1 MTVNEIDDHHIDAYG
16 VAMYFEI
23 ANRASPASPGAAS
36 RLLARASLKR
46 PDRARAP
53 LGAAAALA
61 VVLGAAC
68 GDDLATAPQ
77 YRAEIRWTE
86 NEVPHIT
93 AQDLGGVFF
102 GQGYAFASLGACVL
116 ADQVVKVK
124 SQRARYFGPGEG
136 NANVTSDLAQLALGI
151 YENASASYGKL
162 SLEAQQAI
170 SAYAAGYNQYL
181 AEHKARLP
189 CWDKDWVAPISEID
203 LFAHYLE
210 LSMFP
215 SGRALSQLIVAAQP
229 PSVPNRQ
236 LPDVTYEQLRNHR
249 VGSNGWAIGSQRS
262 AGGGG
267 MLLANPHFP
276 WEGELKLYES
286 HLTVPGKLDIY
297 GASLLGVLGVIIG
310 FNADVAWTATVS
322 DGQRFTL
329 YQLQL
334 DPADPT
340 SYIYEGRSRKME
352 AKTYEVQVRQP
363 DGQLAPVSR
372 TLYRT
377 HFGPMVMLPP
387 VGWNVATAFAMRD
400 TNHSNLAIID
410 HLLQSMQATSLPEL
424 QRVHDEVSGLPWVNT
439 IAVSK
444 EGRAWYVDSSATPA
458 LSAQAAQAWLDRTQ
472 TDPLTAALAAQ
483 DLTLLPGNSALFEW
497 QELPGARSPGLV
509 PVSQAPRLER
519 DDFVF
524 NANDSY
530 WLTNPL
536 APMTGYSPM
545 YGVAG
550 TPRSARTR
558 MNAVM
563 LLDDDRTWSGAD
575 HRFDLD
581 ELRAAMFSNR
591 GLLADQLR
599 DPVLARCRAAT
610 APVPYQGELIE
621 LGPACEAL
629 AAWDRRA
636 ELDSEGAVLW
646 REILGD
652 FPDAAITNAGEL
664 WAEPFDPS
672 SGLRAIATPRGLA
685 AAGSGEDRVQSAIA
699 AAIVRLRR
707 AGLTPRAKLRATQGS
722 VRGDAFVPVHGGIQH
737 EGVINLMLYGAF
749 KSTLAPEQPRGMV
762 LNPRTGLTA
771 DGRYVI
777 NSGTSFLMALEYTAQ
792 GPRAYGLLTYG
803 QSDDPQSPHF
813 RDQTQRFSDKS
824 WRPLLFTRDEV
835 AAAKARVE
843 IVTAPVLTQVTF

>member
-1 MTVNEIDDHHIDAYG
+1 MTANEIDDHHIDAYG
-16 VAMYFEI
+16 GAMHSRTVTS
-23 ANRASPASPGAAS
+23 ARHTSRALPPRRHAQAS
-36 RLLARASLKR
+36 RGPSR
-46 PDRARAP
+46 RARAALCALVAFG
-53 LGAAAALA
+53 LGA
-61 VVLGAAC
+61 GC
-68 GDDLATAPQ
+68 GDDLAETFR

-86 NEVPHIT
+86 NEIPHIT

-102 GQGYAFASLGACVL
+102 GQGYAFASLGGCVL
-116 ADQVVKVK
+116 ADQVVKVR
-124 SQRARYFGPGEG
+124 SQRARLFGPGPG
-136 NANVTSDLAQLALGI
+136 NANVTSDLALLALGL
-151 YENASASYGKL
+151 YETAATSFTKL
-162 SLEAQQAI
+162 STEAQQAI
-170 SAYAAGYNQYL
+170 TAYAAGYNQYL
-181 AEHKARLP
+181 AEHKARMP
-189 CWDKDWVAPISEID
+189 CWDKEWVAPISEID
-203 LFAHYLE
+203 LLAHYLE
-210 LSMFP
+210 LSTFT

-229 PSVPNRQ
+229 PTVANRQ
-236 LPDVTYEQLRNHR
+236 LPDVTYEQLRTHR
-249 VGSNGWAIGSQRS
+249 VGSNGWAIGSERS

-334 DPADPT
+334 DPSDPT
-340 SYIYEGRSRKME
+340 SYLYEGSARKMD

-363 DGQLAPVSR
+363 DGQLATVSR

-387 VGWNVATAFAMRD
+387 IGWTGATAFAMRD
-400 TNHSNLAIID
+400 TNVANLAIID
-410 HLLQSMQATSLPEL
+410 HILQSMRAGSLAEL

-458 LSAQAAQAWLDRTQ
+458 LSPAAAQAWLDRAQ

-497 QELPGARSPGLV
+497 QELAGARSPGLT

-530 WLTNPL
+530 WLANPL
-536 APMTGYSPM
+536 APLTGYSPM

-563 LLDDDRTWSGAD
+563 LLDEDRSWSGPD

-581 ELRAAMFSNR
+581 ELRAAVFSNR

-610 APVPYQGELIE
+610 APVPYEGELIE
-621 LGPACEAL
+621 LAPACDAL

-646 REILGD
+646 REVLGD
-652 FPDAAITNAGEL
+652 FPEAAITNAGEL

-672 SGLRAIATPRGLA
+672 SGGAAIATPRGLA
-685 AAGSGEDRVQSAIA
+685 PPGNGEDRIQRAIA
-699 AAIVRLRR
+699 AAVVKLRR
-707 AGLTPRAKLRATQGS
+707 AGLSPRAKLRDTQGS
-722 VRGDAFVPVHGGIQH
+722 VRGDVVVPVHGGVQH

-749 KSTLAPEQPRGMV
+749 KSTLAPEQPRGTV
-762 LNPRTGLTA
+762 LNERTGLTA
-771 DGRYVI
+771 DGKYVI

-792 GPRAYGLLTYG
+792 GPRAYGLLAYG
-803 QSDDPQSPHF
+803 QSDDPQSPYY
-813 RDQTQRFSDKS
+813 RDQTLRLSEKS

-843 IVTAPVLTQVTF
+843 VVTAPVTELVPL

>member
-1 MTVNEIDDHHIDAYG
+1 ML
-16 VAMYFEI
+16 M
-23 ANRASPASPGAAS
+23 
-36 RLLARASLKR
+36 
-46 PDRARAP
+46 
-53 LGAAAALA
+53 AL
-61 VVLGAAC
+61 VLSAGC
-68 GDDLATAPQ
+68 GDDLAVAAQ

-86 NEVPHIT
+86 NEVPHIL
-93 AQDLGGVFF
+93 AQDLGSAFF

-116 ADQVVKVK
+116 ADQVVKVR
-124 SQRARYFGPGEG
+124 SQRARHFGPGDG
-136 NANVTSDLAQLALGI
+136 NANVTSDLALLALGL
-151 YENASASYGKL
+151 YDTASTSFDKL
-162 SLEAQQAI
+162 SVEARQAI
-170 SAYAAGYNQYL
+170 TAYAAGYNQYL

-203 LFAHYLE
+203 LLAHYLE
-210 LSMFP
+210 LSTFT

-229 PSVPNRQ
+229 PSVVNRHIPN
-236 LPDVTYEQLRNHR
+236 VTYEQLRNHR

-334 DPADPT
+334 DPSDPT
-340 SYIYEGRSRKME
+340 SYLYEGRARKMTE
-352 AKTYEVQVRQP
+352 KTYQISVRQP
-363 DGQLAPVSR
+363 DGTLASVSR
-372 TLYRT
+372 TLYST

-387 VGWNVATAFAMRD
+387 IGWTNATAFAMRD
-400 TNHSNLAIID
+400 TNLANLAIID
-410 HLLQSMQATSLPEL
+410 HVLQSMRANSLAEL

-444 EGRAWYVDSSATPA
+444 EGRAWYIDSSATPA
-458 LSAQAAQAWLDRTQ
+458 LSPAAAQAWLDRAQ

-497 QELPGARSPGLV
+497 QELAGARSPGLT
-509 PVSQAPRLER
+509 PVRQAPRLER

-530 WLTNPL
+530 WLANPL
-536 APMTGYSPM
+536 APLSGYSPM
-545 YGVAG
+545 YGVTG

-563 LLDDDRTWSGAD
+563 LLDEDRTWSGAD

-581 ELRAAMFSNR
+581 ELRAAVFSNR
-591 GLLADQLR
+591 GLLADALR

-610 APVPYQGELIE
+610 APVSYQGELIE
-621 LGPACEAL
+621 LGPACDAL

-652 FPDAAITNAGEL
+652 FPDSAITNAGEL

-672 SGLRAIATPRGLA
+672 SGSSAIATPRGLA
-685 AAGSGEDRVQSAIA
+685 AASGGEDRIQRAIA
-699 AAIVRLRR
+699 AAIVKLRR
-707 AGLTPRAKLRATQGS
+707 AGLSPRAKLRDTQVS
-722 VRGDAFVPVHGGIQH
+722 VRGEVVVPVHGGIPH

-749 KSTLAPEQPRGMV
+749 KSTLAPEQPRGVV
-762 LNPRTGLTA
+762 LSERTGLTA
-771 DGRYVI
+771 DGKYVI
-777 NSGTSFLMALEYTAQ
+777 NSGSSFVMALEYTAQ
-792 GPRAYGLLTYG
+792 GPRALGLLTYG
-803 QSDDPQSPHF
+803 QSDDPLSTHF

-824 WRPLLFTRDEV
+824 WRPLLFTREEV
-835 AAAKARVE
+835 TAAKARVE
-843 IVTAPVLTQVTF
+843 VVTAPLLAAVPF

>member
-1 MTVNEIDDHHIDAYG
+1 MTAHMIDDHHIDAYG
-16 VAMYFEI
+16 VAMHLEI
-23 ANRASPASPGAAS
+23 AHRTHSASSRVASWPRERES
-36 RLLARASLKR
+36 QEMSLFTG
-46 PDRARAP
+46 AP
-53 LGAAAALA
+53 LGAALALLA
-61 VVLGAAC
+61 MLGAGC
-68 GDDLATAPQ
+68 GDDLAADPR

-93 AQDLGGVFF
+93 AQDLGSVFF

-116 ADQVVKVK
+116 ADQVVKVR
-124 SQRARYFGPGEG
+124 SQRALLFGPGEG
-136 NANVTSDLAQLALGI
+136 NANVTSDLSQLALGI
-151 YENASASYGKL
+151 YENASTSYGKL
-162 SLEAQQAI
+162 SAEAQQAI
-170 SAYAAGYNQYL
+170 TAYVAGYNQYL
-181 AEHKARLP
+181 GEHKARLP
-189 CWDKDWVAPISEID
+189 CGNEDWVVPISEID

-215 SGRALSQLIVAAQP
+215 SGRALGQLIVAAAP
-229 PSVPNRQ
+229 PTAANRTI
-236 LPDVTYEQLRNHR
+236 PDVTYEQLRDHR

-329 YQLQL
+329 YQLEL
-334 DPADPT
+334 DPSDPT
-340 SYIYEGRSRKME
+340 SYLYEGSSRKME
-352 AKTYEVQVRQP
+352 AKTYQIQVRQP
-363 DGQLAPVSR
+363 DGQVASLSR

-387 VGWNVATAFAMRD
+387 IGWTNATAFAMRD
-400 TNHSNLAIID
+400 TNQSNLAIID

-458 LSAQAAQAWLDRTQ
+458 LSAQAAQAWLDRTL

-497 QELPGARSPGLV
+497 QALAGARSPGLV

-530 WLTNPL
+530 WLANPL
-536 APMTGYSPM
+536 APLTGYSPM

-563 LLDDDRTWSGAD
+563 LLDEERTWSGAD

-581 ELRAAMFSNR
+581 ELRSAVLSNR

-599 DPVLARCRAAT
+599 GPVLSRCRAAT
-610 APVPYQGELIE
+610 APVPYEGELIE
-621 LGPACEAL
+621 LRPACDVL
-629 AAWDRRA
+629 AAWDRRT

-672 SGLRAIATPRGLA
+672 SGLSAIATPRGLA
-685 AAGSGEDRVQSAIA
+685 AAGTGEDRVQRAIA
-699 AAIVRLRR
+699 AAIVKLRR
-707 AGLTPRAKLRATQGS
+707 AGLTPRATLRATQGS
-722 VRGDAFVPVHGGIQH
+722 VRGDVVVPVHGGIQH

-749 KSTLAPEQPRGMV
+749 KSTLAPEQPRGTV
-762 LNPRTGLTA
+762 ISQRTGLTA
-771 DGRYVI
+771 DGKYVI

-792 GPRAYGLLTYG
+792 GPRAYGLLAYG
-803 QSDDPQSPHF
+803 QSDDPQSPHH

-824 WRPLLFTRDEV
+824 WRPLLFSRDEV
-835 AAAKARVE
+835 AAAEARVE
-843 IVTAPVLTQVTF
+843 VVTAPVLLPTPL